1 MEKKNK
7 TVHRKETPVK
17 KRDSNCYQK
26 KVNKVTKW
34 YNKLVENR
42 KKEIEP
48 NTDKNHP
55 DKLLRKRVELKDLQF
70 YLDKIKKAVS

>member
-17 KRDSNCYQK
+17 KRDSNCYHK
-26 KVNKVTKW
+26 KVEKVTNW

-70 YLDKIKKAVS
+70 YLDKIKKVVS